1 MRFALVVSIVVV
13 LAREVVMTLVVA
25 LPRTFP
31 LPRDLPRALPNV
43 ENVVSAPVI
52 ASAHTSSMLHFVL
65 KQLDSKARSLM
76 LELLFEVGDD
86 AQEVVDEEKVDKL
99 ETEEESG
106 DDLEDSE
113 FKLGCKLDE
122 EPGEFELAIE
132 FEGEE
137 LEEKDSNNE
146 LEDKED
152 DELDVRGVKEDL
164 EEDNVEL
171 LLNDVEVLVD
181 VEEPA
186 PVEELLHTST
196 TEHNS
201 TNLQFLRNFVV
212 VAVVLPIISVVSIAV
227 VVAVLPR
234 VNVVPPSVVAAV
246 VSS

>member
-1 MRFALVVSIVVV
+1 MDKIVVV

-122 EPGEFELAIE
+122 DD
-132 FEGEE
+132 EGEE

-181 VEEPA
+181 AEEPA